1 MAEQQEGIIVKGIGG
16 FYTVEAA
23 RCRFIPAAPAAYSE
37 KTGRHLWRAIMCA
50 FRCLTPGKG
59 HSRKSCPGKT
69 IWCARPVANLD
80 VLVLV
85 ASIADPAPNTLIMD
99 KMIARAEDLGIEP
112 VLVINKIDLEDAA
125 WLEEAY
131 RLAGIPVFVL
141 SALDAVSTQPLQAY
155 LSGKVSAFT
164 GNSGVGKTSLL
175 NAIDPRLGLETGET
189 SKKLGRGRHTTRTA
203 VLYKQPGG
211 GYIVDTP
218 GFSSLDMEKAALI
231 PREQLPYCF
240 REFAPYL
247 LECRFASSCAH
258 VREKGCAVRQAV
270 EEGKIARSRY
280 DSYVAMM
287 EEVKDQKSWMQNP
300 KK

>member
-1 MAEQQEGIIVKGIGG
+1 MADRQEGIIIKGIGG

-23 RCRFIPAAPAAYSE
+23 DAVYTCRARGIFRKNGQTPLAGDRVAIRTLGDGEGALEEILPR
-37 KTGRHLWRAIMCA
+37 KNHLVR
-50 FRCLTPGKG
+50 P
-59 HSRKSCPGKT
+59 
-69 IWCARPVANLD
+69 PVANLD
-80 VLVLV
+80 VLVVV
-85 ASIADPAPNTLIMD
+85 ASVTDPAPNTLIMD
-99 KMIARAEDLGIEP
+99 KMIAMAEDLEIEP

-125 WLEEAY
+125 WLEAAY
-131 RLAGIPVFVL
+131 RLAGIPVFAL
-141 SALDAVSTQPLQAY
+141 SALDAAGIQPLQAY

-203 VLYKQPGG
+203 ALYKQPGG
-211 GYIVDTP
+211 GYIVDTA

-231 PREQLPYCF
+231 PRERLPYCF

-247 LECRFASSCAH
+247 PECRFASSCAH

-280 DSYVAMM
+280 DSYVAMF

>member
-1 MAEQQEGIIVKGIGG
+1 MADRQEGIIIKGIGG

-23 RCRFIPAAPAAYSE
+23 DAVYTCRARGIFRKNGQTPLAGDRVAIRTLGDGEGALEEILPR
-37 KTGRHLWRAIMCA
+37 KNHLVR
-50 FRCLTPGKG
+50 P
-59 HSRKSCPGKT
+59 
-69 IWCARPVANLD
+69 PVANLD
-80 VLVLV
+80 VLVVV
-85 ASIADPAPNTLIMD
+85 ASVTDPAPNTLIMD
-99 KMIARAEDLGIEP
+99 KMIATAEDLEIEP

-125 WLEEAY
+125 WLEAAY
-131 RLAGIPVFVL
+131 RLAGIPVFAL
-141 SALDAVSTQPLQAY
+141 SALDAAGIQPLQAY

-203 VLYKQPGG
+203 ALYKQPGG
-211 GYIVDTP
+211 GYIVDTA

-231 PREQLPYCF
+231 PRERLPYCF

-247 LECRFASSCAH
+247 PECRFASSCAH
-258 VREKGCAVRQAV
+258 AREKGCAVRQAV

-280 DSYVAMM
+280 DSYVAMF

>member
-1 MAEQQEGIIVKGIGG
+1 MADRQEGIIIKGIGG

-23 RCRFIPAAPAAYSE
+23 DAVYTCRARGIFRKNGQTPLAGDRVAIRTLGDGESALEEILPR
-37 KTGRHLWRAIMCA
+37 KNHLVR
-50 FRCLTPGKG
+50 P
-59 HSRKSCPGKT
+59 
-69 IWCARPVANLD
+69 PVANLD
-80 VLVLV
+80 VLVVV
-85 ASIADPAPNTLIMD
+85 ASVTDPAPNTLIMD
-99 KMIARAEDLGIEP
+99 KMIAMAEDLEIEP

-125 WLEEAY
+125 WLEAAY
-131 RLAGIPVFVL
+131 RLAGIPVFAL
-141 SALDAVSTQPLQAY
+141 SALDAAGIQPLQAY

-203 VLYKQPGG
+203 ALYKQPGG
-211 GYIVDTP
+211 GYIVDTA

-231 PREQLPYCF
+231 PRERLPYCF

-247 LECRFASSCAH
+247 PECRFASSCAH

-280 DSYVAMM
+280 DSYVAMF

>member
-1 MAEQQEGIIVKGIGG
+1 MADRQEGIIIKGIGG

-23 RCRFIPAAPAAYSE
+23 DAVYTCRARGIFRKNGQTPLAGDRVAIRTLGDGEGALEEILPR
-37 KTGRHLWRAIMCA
+37 KNHLVR
-50 FRCLTPGKG
+50 P
-59 HSRKSCPGKT
+59 
-69 IWCARPVANLD
+69 PVANLD
-80 VLVLV
+80 VLVVV
-85 ASIADPAPNTLIMD
+85 ASVTDPAPNTLIMD
-99 KMIARAEDLGIEP
+99 KMIATAEDLEIEP

-125 WLEEAY
+125 WLEAAY
-131 RLAGIPVFVL
+131 RLAGIPVFAL
-141 SALDAVSTQPLQAY
+141 SALDAAGIQPLQAY

-203 VLYKQPGG
+203 ALYKQPGG
-211 GYIVDTP
+211 GYIVDTA

-231 PREQLPYCF
+231 PRERLPYCF

-247 LECRFASSCAH
+247 PECRFASSCAQ

-280 DSYVAMM
+280 DSYVAMF